1 MFLFILD
8 ETLIAAICDCILAL
22 GMIGCGCTILRAISN
37 LQKENEALTGCKN
50 FIKTLEKNKQSKKH
64 DDGFKAFT
72 LLYGREHDSNSLQ
85 KLLCQNSLLKTSY
98 VSERLAAIISAVSD
112 KNHVRKAPSLNDLH
126 ELTLQR
132 EQGGKSV
139 GFFRAV
145 TPSIL
150 VLGILGTLVGVHN
163 KLDDLN
169 DIRHL
174 STLATALLPG
184 IMAVVTTIIMIV
196 LRGWYNKNW
205 SEFITKLDNL
215 TLEKILPYFQQQET
229 NDQVT
234 ECFADSVSLVLE
246 GENRLD
252 FDEMVKQMQ
261 RLNRLTN
268 EWQDIYDKM
277 GQHLIKDDLP
287 TAADCISLL
296 EKNREQI
303 HKHYTRVCTHM
314 KALQED
320 LCNIYAKNAANLV
333 INTAPL
339 LTVLPDECVSLK
351 EQLERDNPN
360 INNIR
365 ALLAKQEKTVKES
378 SFTKRAEEI
387 EARSKSC
394 AQLLDWI
401 QQLPQRVSENYSG
414 VHAHMIEGLLVVQG
428 NQYFITNQMQSF
440 ADMQEKYEDTIAQNQ
455 KHFESSL
462 GQIQMLSRT
471 ICAQLRQDQDES
483 KRLRKKIDD
492 LKKTY
497 PDGLF
502 GLKMWLIDKVNHTR
516 HFLYKTFLGYVTI
529 AVLATLVVK
538 VLFMG

>member
-1 MFLFILD
+1 MFLFSLD
-8 ETLIAAICDCILAL
+8 ESLIVAICACILAL
-22 GMIGCGCTILRAISN
+22 GMIGCGYTILRAISN
-37 LQKENEALTGCKN
+37 LQKENEALRGCRN
-50 FIKTLEKNKQSKKH
+50 FIDTLEAHKQLKKH

-72 LLYGREHDSNSLQ
+72 LLYGREHDSKSLQ
-85 KLLCQNSLLKTSY
+85 KRLCQNSLLNTSY

-184 IMAVVTTIIMIV
+184 ILAVVTTIIMIV
-196 LRGWYNKNW
+196 LRGLYNKNW
-205 SEFITKLDNL
+205 SKFITDLDDL
-215 TLEKILPYFQQQET
+215 TLKKILPYFQQQET

-246 GENRLD
+246 GEYRLD
-252 FDEMVKQMQ
+252 FDEMVRQMQ
-261 RLNRLTN
+261 RLNRLTD
-268 EWQDIYDKM
+268 EWQEIYGKT
-277 GQHLIKDDLP
+277 GQQLIEQDLP
-287 TAADCISLL
+287 AAADCISLL
-296 EKNREQI
+296 EKNRAQI
-303 HKHYTRVCTHM
+303 HKHYTQVCEHMHDLQKLCVTYANHAAERV
-314 KALQED
+314 
-320 LCNIYAKNAANLV
+320 N
-333 INTAPL
+333 NTDTL
-339 LTVLPDECVSLK
+339 LAGLPDECVSLK

-360 INNIR
+360 INEIR
-365 ALLAKQEKTVKES
+365 ALLAKQEKDVKKS
-378 SFTKRAEEI
+378 GFTKRAEEI
-387 EARSKSC
+387 EARSESC

-401 QQLPQRVSENYSG
+401 QQLPQRVSENYSD
-414 VHAHMIEGLLVVQG
+414 VYAQRLQEVQE

-440 ADMQEKYEDTIAQNQ
+440 ADMQEKYEETIAQNQ

-471 ICAQLRQDQDES
+471 IRTQLEQDQNES
-483 KRLRKKIDD
+483 NR
-492 LKKTY
+492 LKKETNDLPKR

-502 GLKMWLIDKVNHTR
+502 GLKMWLIDNVNHTR

-529 AVLATLVVK
+529 AVLATLVVI